1 MKKTVLLSMGAEFIH
16 GGHIAIIEKA
26 AQLGEVI
33 VGVLSDEAIMSY
45 RGYPILTFEER
56 CQIISNIKGV
66 SRVVK
71 KDTLSYDKIIHELKP
86 DYVVHGDNWSEK
98 TKDKIRALVEEYGG
112 EFIEFP
118 YTDKREYEVF
128 DMRAAQLRNT
138 PEVRRGKLRRAL
150 RLAER
155 PLRVLEA
162 HNGITGLI
170 AEKVSIEREQEIRQ
184 FDAIWVSSL
193 CDSTAKGKPD
203 IELVDMTSREST
215 INEIMEVTTKPIILD
230 GDTGGLIE
238 HFVYNIKTLE
248 RMGVSAIIIE
258 DKIGLKKNSLFGTDV
273 EQQQD
278 SIEHFCQKIREGKA
292 AQRTTDF
299 MIIARVESLILE
311 QGMEDALKRASAY
324 VEAGADGIMIHSK
337 KKDGEEIR
345 HFCQAF
351 RKEYEDVPLIVVPT
365 TYNHITEKELG
376 EYGINVIIYANHLIR
391 SAFPAMNKVA
401 HMILENGRSLEA
413 SELCMPIKEILTLI

>member
-1 MKKTVLLSMGAEFIH
+1 MKKTVFLSIGAEFIH

-26 AQLGEVI
+26 AQLGEQS

-56 CQIISNIKGV
+56 CKIIQHIKGV
-66 SRVVK
+66 DKVVK
-71 KDTLSYDKIIHELKP
+71 KETLSYDKLIRELKP
-86 DYVVHGDNWSEK
+86 DYVVHGDRWRGK
-98 TKDKIRALVEEYGG
+98 TKEKIIGLLKEYGG
-112 EFIEFP
+112 ELIELP
-118 YTDKREYEVF
+118 YTDKKEYEIF
-128 DMRAAQLRNT
+128 DMRAEQLRNM

-150 RLAER
+150 QLANR

-170 AEKVSIEREQEIRQ
+170 VEKASIEKTDEIKQ
-184 FDAIWVSSL
+184 FDAMWVSSL

-203 IELVDMTSREST
+203 IELVDMTSRENT

-238 HFVYNIKTLE
+238 HFVYNVKTLE

-258 DKIGLKKNSLFGTDV
+258 DKIGLKKNSLFGTDA

-292 AQRTTDF
+292 AQRTSDF
-299 MIIARVESLILE
+299 MIIARIESLILDR
-311 QGMEDALKRASAY
+311 GMEDALKRAVSY
-324 VEAGADGIMIHSK
+324 VKAGADGIMIHSK
-337 KKDGEEIR
+337 KKDGAEIKE
-345 HFCQAF
+345 FCGAF
-351 RKEYEDVPLIVVPT
+351 RKEYKDIPLIVVPT

-376 EYGINVIIYANHLIR
+376 EYGINVIIHANHLIR
-391 SAFPAMNKVA
+391 SAFPVMNKVA
-401 HMILENGRSLEA
+401 HMILENERSLEA

>member
-1 MKKTVLLSMGAEFIH
+1 
-16 GGHIAIIEKA
+16 
-26 AQLGEVI
+26 
-33 VGVLSDEAIMSY
+33 
-45 RGYPILTFEER
+45 
-56 CQIISNIKGV
+56 
-66 SRVVK
+66 
-71 KDTLSYDKIIHELKP
+71 
-86 DYVVHGDNWSEK
+86 
-98 TKDKIRALVEEYGG
+98 
-112 EFIEFP
+112 
-118 YTDKREYEVF
+118 
-128 DMRAAQLRNT
+128 
-138 PEVRRGKLRRAL
+138 
-150 RLAER
+150 
-155 PLRVLEA
+155 
-162 HNGITGLI
+162 
-170 AEKVSIEREQEIRQ
+170 
-184 FDAIWVSSL
+184 
-193 CDSTAKGKPD
+193 
-203 IELVDMTSREST
+203 
-215 INEIMEVTTKPIILD
+215 
-230 GDTGGLIE
+230 
-238 HFVYNIKTLE
+238 
-248 RMGVSAIIIE
+248 MGVSAIIIE

-324 VEAGADGIMIHSK
+324 VEAGADGIMIHSN